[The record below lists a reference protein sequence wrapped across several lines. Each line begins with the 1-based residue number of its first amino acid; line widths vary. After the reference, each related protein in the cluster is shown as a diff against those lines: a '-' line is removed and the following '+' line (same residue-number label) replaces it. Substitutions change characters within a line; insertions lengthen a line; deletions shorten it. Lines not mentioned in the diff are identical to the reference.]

1 MVHAVAS
8 NESSTMSVPYKGFDR
23 MPLNGQW
30 RGGRSGRIAEDRNP
44 YTGDILVHIPLAD
57 ERDLDEAYRA
67 AAEAQPKWAGLLPG
81 ERAAV
86 LRHAAAIMEARR
98 EEIVTWLIRESG
110 STRLKA
116 NIEWG
121 SAHAVMLEAV
131 SIPYRVQGRILPSD
145 IPGKE
150 NRVYR
155 RPVGVVGVISP
166 WNFPLHLSN
175 RSVAP
180 ALAVGNAVVVK
191 PASDTPVTG
200 GTLLAKIYEEAG
212 LPPEV
217 LNVVVG
223 ASREI
228 GDLFIDHPIP
238 RV

>member
-8 NESSTMSVPYKGFDR
+8 NESSTMSVPYEGFDR

-30 RGGRSGRIAEDRNP
+30 RGGRSGRIAEDRDP
-44 YTGDILVHIPLAD
+44 YTDDILVHIPLAD

-67 AAEAQPKWAGLLPG
+67 AAEAQPKWAGLVPG

-116 NIEWG
+116 NIEWD

-131 SIPYRVQGRILPSD
+131 SAPYRVQGKILPSD

-155 RPVGVVGVISP
+155 RPVGVVGVS
-166 WNFPLHLSN
+166 
-175 RSVAP
+175 
-180 ALAVGNAVVVK
+180 
-191 PASDTPVTG
+191 
-200 GTLLAKIYEEAG
+200 
-212 LPPEV
+212 
-217 LNVVVG
+217 
-223 ASREI
+223 
-228 GDLFIDHPIP
+228 
-238 RV
+238 